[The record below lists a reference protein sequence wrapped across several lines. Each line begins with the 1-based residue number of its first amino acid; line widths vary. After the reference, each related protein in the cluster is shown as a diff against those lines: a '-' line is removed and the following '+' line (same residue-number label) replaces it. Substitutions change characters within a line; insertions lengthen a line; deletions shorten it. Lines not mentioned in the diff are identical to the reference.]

1 MDYYSHHLYI
11 HWFWMVVS
19 TVYVRNERTKVSR
32 IKTYKKQKMN
42 IFTSKTPKNI
52 GFLSIL
58 AVFAMILGIFTIS
71 SCSKSG
77 ASEQEQMVTFAKA
90 HSINYTTDPSGILY
104 EIITPGNST
113 HPGATSSITVTYTG
127 LLMNGNQ
134 FDAGTITYPLNQLI
148 PGWGIAVPKIG
159 VGGEIKV
166 LIPSSLGYGSGGAG
180 SIPGNA
186 PLYFDIKLSAVK

>member
-1 MDYYSHHLYI
+1 MS
-11 HWFWMVVS
+11 
-19 TVYVRNERTKVSR
+19 
-32 IKTYKKQKMN
+32 
-42 IFTSKTPKNI
+42 IFTSKTTKTA
-52 GFLSIL
+52 GFWSIL
-58 AVFAMILGIFTIS
+58 GLFVAILGIFTIYG
-71 SCSKSG
+71 CSKSG
-77 ASEQEQMVTFAKA
+77 ASEQEQMISFAKS

-104 EIITPGNST
+104 EIITPGSTT
-113 HPGATSSITVTYTG
+113 HPSATNTITVTYTG

-148 PGWGIAVPKIG
+148 PGWVIAVPKIG

>member
-1 MDYYSHHLYI
+1 M
-11 HWFWMVVS
+11 
-19 TVYVRNERTKVSR
+19 T
-32 IKTYKKQKMN
+32 
-42 IFTSKTPKNI
+42 IFTSKSSKNI
-52 GFLSIL
+52 VFFSIL
-58 AVFAMILGIFTIS
+58 AVFTTILGIFSIS
-71 SCSKSG
+71 GCSKSG
-77 ASEQEQMVTFAKA
+77 ASEQEQMISFAKSNA
-90 HSINYTTDPSGILY
+90 INYTSDPSGILY

-113 HPGATSSITVTYTG
+113 HPVATSTITVTYTG
-127 LLMNGNQ
+127 LLMNGTQ

-166 LIPSSLGYGSGGAG
+166 LIPSSLGYGSSGAG